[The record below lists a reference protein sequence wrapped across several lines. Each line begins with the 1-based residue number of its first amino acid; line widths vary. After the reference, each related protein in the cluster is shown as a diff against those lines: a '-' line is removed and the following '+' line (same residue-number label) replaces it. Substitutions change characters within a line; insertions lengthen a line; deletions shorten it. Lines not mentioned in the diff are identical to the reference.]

1 MKIFSL
7 ACTCNQREFI
17 RFIQFLISL
26 DCPVFVIICEIN
38 MINKEPNTP
47 NSTKAE
53 QRQLP
58 AVLAR
63 YALLVTSKTTAT
75 TKTVQKV
82 RCY

>member
-7 ACTCNQREFI
+7 ACMCNQHEFI
-17 RFIQFLISL
+17 RFMQFLISV
-26 DCPVFVIICEIN
+26 DCPVFMIICEIN
-38 MINKEPNTP
+38 VIDKELNTP
-47 NSTKAE
+47 NSTKAG

-58 AVLAR
+58 TVLAR
-63 YALLVTSKTTAT
+63 YALLVTSKTT